1 MKLKQKIQN
10 LVSPLYNKVW
20 HGSKG
25 RFTAKIKK
33 ACDDLPRN
41 QRLMV
46 VTILLSAFILTAFFV
61 FGNACYKMG
70 ARQAQHEFD
79 IEHIES
85 IELPPSKPIPDEDI
99 RKMLD
104 AANSLTEE
112 TDVEPLDTT
121 AYEIAR

>member
-1 MKLKQKIQN
+1 MKQKIRN

-20 HGSKG
+20 HTPKG
-25 RFTAKIKK
+25 RLAAKIRK

-46 VTILLSAFILTAFFV
+46 VTILLSAFILAAFFV

-70 ARQAQHEFD
+70 AGHARQSIE

-85 IELPPSKPIPDEDI
+85 IPIQDGHRTLSDEELMDI
-99 RKMLD
+99 KIR
-104 AANSLTEE
+104 AYEE
-112 TDVEPLDTT
+112 MSSEINVEPLDSA
-121 AYEIAR
+121 AYETD

>member
-1 MKLKQKIQN
+1 MKQKIRN

-20 HGSKG
+20 HTPKG
-25 RFTAKIKK
+25 RLAAKIKK

-46 VTILLSAFILTAFFV
+46 VTILLSAFILAAFFV

-70 ARQAQHEFD
+70 ARQTQHEFE

-85 IELPPSKPIPDEDI
+85 IPIQEGHRTLSDEELSNIKLRAYESMTSEI
-99 RKMLD
+99 
-104 AANSLTEE
+104 N
-112 TDVEPLDTT
+112 VEPLDSAANETD
-121 AYEIAR
+121 